1 MDGHKLTANKS
12 LGGTMK
18 VRTKVWIDDDHD
30 NVIFGSGRVRML
42 ETVDRLGSMNMA
54 AKELKMS
61 YRALWG
67 RIKSTE
73 ERIGSRILATKPGGG
88 KGRGSVLTP
97 TGRKLLEN
105 YKQLNESIIKIS
117 DNEFKKI
124 FGDGRTHGK

>member
-1 MDGHKLTANKS
+1 
-12 LGGTMK
+12 MK

-30 NVIFGSGRVRML
+30 NVIFGSGRVCML

-73 ERIGSRILATKPGGG
+73 ERIGSKILATKPGGG

-97 TGRKLLEN
+97 TGRTLLEN